1 MDNDMQGISFNLLA
15 AAIQRTEF
23 ALSPVDIAIILLA
36 IGGVVCVGL
45 WASRRVQKTTKS
57 YFLASGNMPWWLVGA
72 AFVSTSVSSEQIVGT
87 IGAAYEN
94 GMGIANWEW
103 FTLPIY
109 TLVIVFFI
117 PVYLK
122 NKITTIPEFLRRRFG
137 DFCGNAYS
145 WIILFAYVFV
155 FLVPVLYSGSLA
167 IHRLTSWNFYGV
179 LWCMAGIVGIY
190 TIKGGL
196 GSIMWTDAVQCV
208 MLVGGG
214 VLLFFLALSQIPGGW
229 KAMEQANPERFHLY
243 LPPND
248 PIAPFTGLLCATFGV
263 FLFYQCS
270 NQVMVQ
276 RVLSSR
282 STWDGM
288 MGIIFA
294 GFINLAR
301 PLVTCFLGF
310 IVYHWIHNMNMDAP
324 LKNLDYTFPYA
335 LTHFAPSWGLRGIVL
350 AGFLAAVMSTISALT
365 NSTATIFSLDVY
377 KKLIHKDADEE
388 RVVTVGR
395 ITAGAALIIACLAAP
410 FVERLGGVFLYFQ
423 TGVTYVATP
432 FISVLL
438 LGIFWKRTN
447 YAGAIFGILGGIVI
461 QTAFAIGFPMLF
473 KAGILPM
480 NLHWLYI
487 AGIAQVVIMAGIVIV
502 SLMTAP
508 PDEEKWKPILWTPQL
523 LSQYDQGNKMPW
535 YKTLKLWYGIF
546 AAIWLYL
553 YIRFW

>member
-1 MDNDMQGISFNLLA
+1 MTIGLNGLLA
-15 AAIQRTEF
+15 QVSQGTGF
-23 ALSPVDIAIILLA
+23 SLSSVDIAIILVA
-36 IGGVVCVGL
+36 IGGVIAVGL
-45 WASRRVQKTTKS
+45 WASRKVEKTTKS
-57 YFLASGNMPWWLVGA
+57 YFLASGKMPWWLVGA

-103 FTLPIY
+103 FALPVY

-117 PVYLK
+117 PIYLK
-122 NKITTIPEFLRRRFG
+122 NQITTIPEFLRRRFG

-145 WIILFAYVFV
+145 WIMLFAYVFV

-167 IHRLTSWNFYGV
+167 IHRLTSWNFYLV
-179 LWCMAGIVGIY
+179 LWCMAAIVGIY

-214 VLLFFLALSQIPGGW
+214 VLLFFLALSHIPGGW
-229 KAMEQANPERFHLY
+229 QAMEQANPERFHLY
-243 LPPND
+243 LPPGD
-248 PIAPFTGLLCATFGV
+248 PKAPFAGLICATFGV

-310 IVYHWIHNMNMDAP
+310 IVYHWIHNMKMDAP
-324 LKNLDYTFPYA
+324 LENLDHTFPYA
-335 LTHFAPSWGLRGIVL
+335 LTHFAPAWGLRGIVL
-350 AGFLAAVMSTISALT
+350 AGFLAAVMSTISALA

-377 KKLIHKDADEE
+377 KKLINKEASEE
-388 RVVTVGR
+388 RIVKVGR
-395 ITAGAALIIACLAAP
+395 VTAGTALMVACLAAP
-410 FVERLGGVFLYFQ
+410 FVERLGGVFTYFQ

-447 YAGAIFGILGGIVI
+447 YAGAIFGILGGIFI
-461 QTAFAIGFPMLF
+461 QTVFAISFPLLY
-473 KAGILPM
+473 KYGVLPFE
-480 NLHWLYI
+480 LHWLYV
-487 AGIAQVVIMAGIVIV
+487 AGMAQVVIMAGIILV
-502 SLMTAP
+502 SLMTVP
-508 PDEEKWKPILWTPQL
+508 PAEEKWKPILWTPQL
-523 LSQYDQGNKMPW
+523 LSQYGEGKKIPW
-535 YKTLKLWYGIF
+535 YKTLRLWY
-546 AAIWLYL
+546 AIYAVIWFYL

>member
-1 MDNDMQGISFNLLA
+1 MNTNILALTNQETGFSLTPIDM
-15 AAIQRTEF
+15 
-23 ALSPVDIAIILLA
+23 AIIFLA
-36 IGGVVCVGL
+36 IGGVIFVGL
-45 WASRRVQKTTKS
+45 WASRRVQKTTRS

-117 PVYLK
+117 PIYLK
-122 NKITTIPEFLRRRFG
+122 NKIATIPEFLSRRYS
-137 DFCGNAYS
+137 DFCGSAYS
-145 WIILFAYVFV
+145 WIMLFAYVFV

-167 IHRLTSWNFYGV
+167 IHKLTSWNFYMV
-179 LWCMAGIVGIY
+179 LWSIALIVGLY

-196 GSIMWTDAVQCV
+196 SSVMWTDAVQCV

-214 VLLFFLALSQIPGGW
+214 VLLFFLALNNIPGGW
-229 KAMEQANPERFHLY
+229 QAMEQANPERFHLY
-243 LPPND
+243 MPPND
-248 PIAPFTGLLCATFGV
+248 PIAPFTGLICATFGV

-294 GFINLAR
+294 GFINLVR

-310 IVYHWIHNMNMDAP
+310 IVYHWIYNMKMDVP
-324 LKNLDYTFPYA
+324 LTDRDHTFPYA

-350 AGFLAAVMSTISALT
+350 SGFLAAVMSTIGALA

-377 KKLIHKDADEE
+377 KKVINKNASE
-388 RVVTVGR
+388 RRIVFIGR
-395 ITAGAALIIACLAAP
+395 ITAGVALILACLVAP
-410 FVERLGGVFLYFQ
+410 SVEHLGGVFRYFQ

-447 YAGAIFGILGGIVI
+447 HQGATFGILGGILI
-461 QTAFAIGFPMLF
+461 QAAFAISFPLLYS
-473 KAGILPM
+473 AGVLSF
-480 NLHWLYI
+480 NLHWLYV
-487 AGIAQVVIMAGIVIV
+487 AFIAQIVIMVGIVIV

-508 PDEEKWKPILWTPQL
+508 PAEEKWKPILWTPKL
-523 LSQYDQGNKMPW
+523 LSQYSENRKIPW
-535 YKTLKLWYGIF
+535 YKTLRLWYSIF
-546 AAIWLYL
+546 AIIWLYL

>member
-1 MDNDMQGISFNLLA
+1 MKTSILAQVSQGTGFM
-15 AAIQRTEF
+15 
-23 ALSPVDIAIILLA
+23 LSPVDIAIILLA
-36 IGGVVCVGL
+36 IGGVITVGL
-45 WASRRVQKTTKS
+45 WASRRVEKTTKS
-57 YFLASGNMPWWLVGA
+57 YFLASGKMPWWLVGA

-103 FTLPIY
+103 FALPVY

-117 PVYLK
+117 PIYLK
-122 NKITTIPEFLRRRFG
+122 NQITTIPEFLRRRFG

-145 WIILFAYVFV
+145 WIMLFAYVFV

-167 IHRLTSWNFYGV
+167 IHRLTSWNFYLV
-179 LWCMAGIVGIY
+179 LWCIAAIVGIY

-196 GSIMWTDAVQCV
+196 GSIMWTDAVQCA

-214 VLLFFLALSQIPGGW
+214 VLLFFLSLSYIPGGW
-229 KAMEQANPERFHLY
+229 QAMEQANPERFHLY
-243 LPPND
+243 LPPGD
-248 PIAPFTGLLCATFGV
+248 PKAPFAGLICATFGV

-310 IVYHWIHNMNMDAP
+310 IVYHWIHNMKMDAP
-324 LKNLDYTFPYA
+324 LENLDHTFPYA

-350 AGFLAAVMSTISALT
+350 AGFLAAVMSTISALA

-377 KKLIHKDADEE
+377 KKVINKDASES
-388 RVVTVGR
+388 RQVFVGR
-395 ITAGAALIIACLAAP
+395 ITAAVALIVACLVAP
-410 FVERLGGVFLYFQ
+410 FVEQLGGVFRYFQ

-447 YAGAIFGILGGIVI
+447 YAGAIFGILGGIFI
-461 QTAFAIGFPMLF
+461 QAVFAISFLLLYKYKVITF
-473 KAGILPM
+473 E
-480 NLHWLYI
+480 LHWLYV
-487 AGIAQVVIMAGIVIV
+487 AGMAQAVIMAGIVIV

-508 PDEEKWKPILWTPQL
+508 PAEEKWKPIVWTPQL
-523 LSQYDQGNKMPW
+523 LSQYGEGKKTPW
-535 YKTLKLWYGIF
+535 YKTLRLWY
-546 AAIWLYL
+546 AIYAVIWFYL